1 MKLLINPF
9 EIYSEK
15 VLLRFG
21 VVFGVITIFVSSITS
36 LLLFGSLKVINYAQ
50 VWPVASI
57 NLGITLLSNTLL
69 LYLFGKIRYA
79 KTRFVDVLNVVL
91 IAHVVVYIILY
102 LSALPII
109 QGGISSVELAIS
121 QNNLTANEISK
132 KDMFVLGFFGMVSL
146 CFLIYFFYLLVV
158 GMKIAI
164 NGKSKLNDVI
174 VILIVLFWNLIL
186 QYLNPYL

>member
-15 VLLRFG
+15 ALLRFG
-21 VVFGVITIFVSSITS
+21 VVFGVITIFVSSITG
-36 LLLFGSLKVINYAQ
+36 LLLFGSLKVINYTQ

-69 LYLFGKIRYA
+69 LYIFGKIRYA
-79 KTRFVDVLNVVL
+79 KTRFVDVVNVVL

-109 QGGISSVELAIS
+109 QGAISSVELAIS